1 MSLINRISHWRFRQP
16 PTASSLL
23 SLESLE
29 DRTLL
34 SGPGSS
40 LLSLPN
46 LSLNGPL
53 NSLTSLVSN
62 PLANVVNPLLNSVVS
77 PLISPIV
84 NPLIN
89 PIGNPLINPIVNPL
103 VNPVTGVLPSPVSS
117 LPTSLPTT
125 VASTVGSLPIFVPP
139 GVYQSSA
146 GSVNGSIPGRPSGFG
161 GPGFRFGSEQT
172 AYAFGSSAPSFHFWG
187 YQPATTTPLFE
198 TELTAS
204 GPEFVMGIESID
216 LDRDDVTTIDFSDV
230 ALSFGDDLTVDDFA
244 AALLT
249 GIKPRA
255 NLLPQKGAQVA
266 PLATLVSGDTTE
278 AASGVSQDGNA
289 EMSDL
294 LINPAVRFPVDSAAT
309 LTPLGGQSKAPDS
322 RLQTDSNQPA
332 APEKRDGWP
341 HLTMGLSLALA
352 FAWMSTFAGRRR
364 ARPETDA
371 VGLGKCS
378 HESEFPFQRI

>member
-1 MSLINRISHWRFRQP
+1 MSLINRISHWRFRQR
-16 PTASSLL
+16 PTARNLL

-62 PLANVVNPLLNSVVS
+62 PLANVVNPLLSSIVN

-89 PIGNPLINPIVNPL
+89 PIGNPLINPTVSQL
-103 VNPVTGVLPSPVSS
+103 VTPVGGLLPGPVSS

-125 VASTVGSLPIFVPP
+125 VAATVSSLPIFVAP

-172 AYAFGSSAPSFHFWG
+172 AYAFGSSTPSLRFGG
-187 YQPATTTPLFE
+187 YRAATTTPQFAN
-198 TELTAS
+198 ELAVT

-216 LDRDDVTTIDFSDV
+216 LDRDDVITIDFSDV

-266 PLATLVSGDTTE
+266 PLATLVSGDTTD

-309 LTPLGGQSKAPDS
+309 LTPLGGQSKAPSNDS
-322 RLQTDSNQPA
+322 RWQADSDQPA
-332 APEKRDGWP
+332 ASEKQEAWS
-341 HLTMGLSLALA
+341 HLATGFSLALA
-352 FAWMSTFAGRRR
+352 FAWLSTFVGRHR
-364 ARPETDA
+364 AKPATDA
-371 VGLGKCS
+371 LRSSQVPS
-378 HESEFPFQRI
+378 